1 MQVRY
6 SDSEESEEECNSL
19 PVAPQKTTMLS
30 FFKRV
35 SNGKS
40 NDFASEHQPSQVT
53 NSTKASVKQTTAD
66 KKRKKDE
73 VVTNGSSHS
82 RRASNKSPPP
92 KKRIE
97 DNCEKDE
104 VSSTALKNASCS
116 AASATS
122 RTEVAVATAGANAS
136 NSSTGI
142 SSFFRPITKK
152 EFFAENEKESSL
164 TVVKGNFLLFTK

>member
-6 SDSEESEEECNSL
+6 SDSEESDEECNSL

-40 NDFASEHQPSQVT
+40 NGFASEHQPSQVT

-73 VVTNGSSHS
+73 VVTNGGSHS

-116 AASATS
+116 AASTTS

-136 NSSTGI
+136 NSSGI

>member
-1 MQVRY
+1 
-6 SDSEESEEECNSL
+6 
-19 PVAPQKTTMLS
+19 MLS

-40 NDFASEHQPSQVT
+40 NGFTSENQPSTVT

-73 VVTNGSSHS
+73 VVTNGSSHGS

-104 VSSTALKNASCS
+104 VSSAALKNASCS
-116 AASATS
+116 ASATS
-122 RTEVAVATAGANAS
+122 RTEVAVATAGTNAS
-136 NSSTGI
+136 SSSPGI
-142 SSFFRPITKK
+142 GSFFRPITKK

-164 TVVKGNFLLFTK
+164 TVVKGNLLFH